1 MTEKEDEEKLS
12 FAHVAATQL
21 AALRRS
27 AFLSKEELVNP
38 CKEIAE
44 EYILQDGGFKADNE
58 EIGSLLS
65 KCLFARLAQGSAGW
79 AVELGIVPGTPLLVG
94 TGKTLLEAVKS
105 AMEKA
110 NG

>member
-1 MTEKEDEEKLS
+1 MTEKLR
-12 FAHVAATQL
+12 FAHIAATQL

-27 AFLSKEELVNP
+27 AFLSKEELSNP
-38 CKEIAE
+38 CKEITE
-44 EYILQDGGFKADNE
+44 EYILRDGGFRQQIADNE

-65 KCLFARLAQGSAGW
+65 KCLFARLGQDSKGW
-79 AVELGIVPGTPLLVG
+79 SVELGTVPGTPLLVG
-94 TGKTLLEAVKS
+94 QGKTLLEAIKS